1 MGKPGTGI
9 KRTIRKYA
17 TKQEIRGNAQADGFY
32 NDDGVFER
40 GSRDPEFIQIQHQ
53 PLSGKE
59 ALNVPENLR
68 TKTLLNYWT
77 IESNKIGL
85 KKQVIIGD
93 EIFSIETV
101 KTFALSHTEGMMS
114 RSGTQ
119 QNINES

>member
-17 TKQEIRGNAQADGFY
+17 TRQEIRGNAQADGSY
-32 NDDGVFER
+32 NDDGDFVR
-40 GSRDPEFIQIQHQ
+40 GSRDPEFIQIHHQ

-77 IESNKIGL
+77 IEISKIAL
-85 KKQVIIGD
+85 KKQVVIGN
-93 EIFSIETV
+93 EIFSIETM
-101 KTFALSHTEGMMS
+101 KPYTSHVEGMMS

-119 QNINES
+119 QNLNES